1 MTMNIDSLFKYAD
14 PIISEILNNALSDK
28 EISAK
33 EGIELY
39 SADGMNFH
47 IVSTLY
53 RISSPAP
60 AKSR

>member
-33 EGIELY
+33 DGIRNYTVQME
-39 SADGMNFH
+39 
-47 IVSTLY
+47 
-53 RISSPAP
+53 
-60 AKSR
+60 